1 MNYKKIIRFFSIL
14 LFLWFCIH
22 IIYTIIDGNKDEG
35 ESADIAVILGTTV
48 NTDGTL
54 SERLE
59 KRMECG
65 LKLFQDGRIKKI
77 IVSGGLGREGFL
89 EGDKMKEYLIGKGIP
104 DSLVIVDNKGNNTTA
119 TVANTLQMRDSLHYN
134 SVIVVSQYFHLTR
147 TKMLFRKEGFE
158 NVSSVSPDYSEYRD
172 FYSLFREFFAYYYDR
187 LK

>member
-1 MNYKKIIRFFSIL
+1 MTYKKILKLLSIF

-35 ESADIAVILGTTV
+35 KSADIAVILGTTV

-59 KRMECG
+59 KRMKCG
-65 LKLFQDGRIKKI
+65 LKLYKDRRIKKI
-77 IVSGGLGREGFL
+77 IVSGGLGKEGFL

-119 TVANTLQMRDSLHYN
+119 SVANTILMKDSLHYN
-134 SVIVVSQYFHLTR
+134 SIIVVSQYFHVTR